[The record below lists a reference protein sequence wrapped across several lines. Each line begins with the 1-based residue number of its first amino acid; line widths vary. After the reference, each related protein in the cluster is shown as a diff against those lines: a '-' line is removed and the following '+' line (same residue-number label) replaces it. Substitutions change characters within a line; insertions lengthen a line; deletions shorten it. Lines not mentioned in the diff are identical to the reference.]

1 VGVGRNSVPLV
12 SLKCMTNLFDVF
24 LFLPFVFGAIG
35 LSKIQFNRSLM
46 LIFMGFIEG
55 LIRLLVMVYSAYLY
69 NISFYFSDPRGGGS
83 GRSRG
88 FMVLVF
94 NK

>member
-1 VGVGRNSVPLV
+1 MGVGRNSVPLV

-69 NISFYFSDPRGGGS
+69 NISYFILAIQEGVVPVSPGD
-83 GRSRG
+83 
-88 FMVLVF
+88 FWC
-94 NK
+94 